1 MPAPCPILSPV
12 NMRSA
17 QLAEARAALAAAEEE
32 QARLRAEHDAA
43 VASQSSQMRR
53 LRALLV
59 ATGMTEAQIDAHL
72 TEAADT
78 GDESSGTAPTS

>member
-1 MPAPCPILSPV
+1 
-12 NMRSA
+12 
-17 QLAEARAALAAAEEE
+17 
-32 QARLRAEHDAA
+32 
-43 VASQSSQMRR
+43 MRR